1 MEYNK
6 NNTPNQNNILS
17 VNNFDN
23 INQYCP
29 KVSLEQKIKNLEYQ
43 NIKLKSEIELLKN
56 IISNLNE
63 KILTYENMMRIN
75 KIPIPQQIINHDI
88 QFIKTNDNKILN
100 SKLPKRLNK
109 KEKKNQF
116 NIITNINKHHILKNQ
131 KIQNLESDDLINLKE
146 ENDFRIGNLYIDSL
160 NDNFIDEP
168 NDVIEVDLSNNLFN
182 EFIFDVNNI
191 DNLTYEQLLDLE
203 NKIGYVKRGISP
215 NLNYLRNKL
224 INTGKINEK
233 DTFNIEVLKEM
244 LIKRFEQVDFEQVKN
259 DTERFIINNE
269 DLSTYSKDLFVQMA
283 KKIK

>member
-1 MEYNK
+1 MEI
-6 NNTPNQNNILS
+6 NNNNIFNNNIILS
-17 VNNFDN
+17 ENNFDN

-116 NIITNINKHHILKNQ
+116 NIINNINNHHILKNQ

-203 NKIGYVKRGISP
+203 NKIGYVKRGIS
-215 NLNYLRNKL
+215 LRKKLGLKTEKYSSKKFNYKECV
-224 INTGKINEK
+224 ICKEI
-233 DTFNIEVLKEM
+233 LKE
-244 LIKRFEQVDFEQVKN
+244 KE
-259 DTERFIINNE
+259 IIRVLNCSHIFHINCI
-269 DLSTYSKDLFVQMA
+269 DKWFKDNKTCPIC
-283 KKIK
+283 KKEV